1 MKIEQL
7 KINHLTTPLGFQMPT
22 LVITAIVSGAK
33 YPQLQRQ
40 LVIMQGAT
48 VVYQTDWQ
56 AAPDL
61 TFNVTDLDLRART
74 RYTVTVKLRATTDQ
88 ETWQATTWF
97 ETGLLDQGLQGQ
109 WIGTSRTDLHGIALT
124 QQFSVPQGVMNGRLY
139 MTGLGLYE
147 AYLDDHK
154 IGNEVLAP
162 GFTNYNY
169 YVQVATYDLTTLLQ
183 SAGQHTL
190 TIRLADGWYRGKL
203 GLSERGGKAAVYGN
217 TLMANAELHY
227 QDASGV
233 DHQLVTDTSW
243 QAQLSP
249 VTHAGIYYG
258 EDFDAT
264 QPATHIPTTSF
275 PQPSKYVVDRLSLPI
290 TAHEQLPVQQV
301 IHTQRGETVLDFGQN
316 FAGWVSFKDH
326 LQKGAKVSL
335 EFGELMQNGE
345 FYRDNLRSARA
356 SFTYVSDG
364 QRQTV
369 RPHFTYFGFRYVR
382 LVDFPTIDPTD
393 FTGVAL
399 YADMPTIGQI
409 KTDHP
414 EVNQLFSNVLWGQK
428 SNFMDIPTDCPQ
440 RDERLGWT
448 GDAAIFAKTA
458 SYNMDTYQFFT
469 KYSFDM
475 AVEQSLHQGK
485 LTLYAPAVDQ
495 PDGGKAVWSDAATII
510 PWTMYQRTG
519 DDTILARSF
528 GAMASWVD
536 WVRQRAQKQGQEFLW
551 LDDDQLGDWL
561 ALDTEDIMHLKGR
574 TPDDLIASAYYYYS
588 ASIVAQTAKV
598 LGKQPETDYY
608 QQLAAKIKQAFLAE
622 FFTTSGRLIT
632 QTQTG
637 LAVCLAFN
645 LVPMGIKPRLTKQLV
660 AAVEQHQNHLTT
672 GFVGTPALLPALSA
686 NGEHDL
692 AVDVFLNEGF
702 PGWLYEVQHGATTI
716 WERWDSVQSD
726 GTINDNGMN
735 SLNHYSAGAVMQ
747 WAYEN
752 LVGIQSD
759 ASRTVKIKP
768 GITPRFRQ
776 VSGQTVLATGTVKV
790 AWQLMNAVGTTVQV
804 KLTVPY
810 GMTAQVCLPRAT
822 EWVVDQQR
830 YANGSTLPAGEYV
843 ITYQPTTPFLNQ
855 FSVHTQLVRYNQ
867 QTALTKQLSQVVPFW
882 GFLTMPGNMH
892 NFEQYS
898 LMQLSAEMRGIGFTP
913 FTASNIDAI
922 NTIFKDAANARVHE
936 EEKHHA

>member
-1 MKIEQL
+1 MKINQI
-7 KINHLTTPLGFQMPT
+7 KINHITTPLGFQMPT
-22 LVITAIVSGAK
+22 LVITAFVSGTT
-33 YPQLQRQ
+33 YPQLQRK
-40 LVIMQGAT
+40 LEIKAGST

-61 TFNVTDLDLRART
+61 TFNVTDLALSPRT
-74 RYTVTVKLRATTDQ
+74 RYTVTVYLQTVDQ
-88 ETWQATTWF
+88 SAAWQHTTWF
-97 ETGLLDQGLQGQ
+97 ETGLLDQPLQGQ
-109 WIGTSRTDLHGIALT
+109 WIGTSRTDLHGIQLSKVFSIPQAV
-124 QQFSVPQGVMNGRLY
+124 QQGRLY
-139 MTGLGLYE
+139 ITGLGLYE
-147 AYLDDHK
+147 AYLDGHK
-154 IGNEVLAP
+154 IGQEVLAP

-169 YVQVATYDLTTLLQ
+169 YVQVATYELTDLLQ
-183 SAGQHTL
+183 TAGQHTL

-203 GLSERGGKAAVYGN
+203 GLSEHGGKAAVYGN
-217 TLMANAELHY
+217 TLMTNAELHY

-249 VTHAGIYYG
+249 ITHAGIYYG

-264 QPATHIPTTSF
+264 QPATVVPTVSF

-290 TAHEQLPVQQV
+290 TAHEQLPVKDV

-316 FAGWVSFKDH
+316 FAGWVSFKNH
-326 LQKGAKVSL
+326 LPKGAKVSL
-335 EFGELMQNGE
+335 EFGEIMQHGE

-364 QRQTV
+364 LGQTV
-369 RPHFTYFGFRYVR
+369 QPHFTYFGFRYVR
-382 LVDFPTIDPTD
+382 LVDFPAIDPAD

-399 YADMPTIGQI
+399 YSDMPVTGQI
-409 KTDHP
+409 ETDQP
-414 EVNQLFSNVLWGQK
+414 LVNQLFSNVLWGQK
-428 SNFMDIPTDCPQ
+428 SNFMDVPTDCPQ

-519 DDTILARSF
+519 DATILTRSF
-528 GAMASWVD
+528 GAMVSWVD
-536 WVRQRAQKQGQEFLW
+536 WIHERAQQHGQAYLW

-588 ASIVAQTAKV
+588 AKIVAQAAAV
-598 LGKQPETDYY
+598 LGKQSETAYY
-608 QQLAAKIKQAFLAE
+608 HQLAVHIKQAFLAE
-622 FFTTSGRLIT
+622 FFTASGRLIT

-637 LAVCLAFN
+637 LALCLGFD
-645 LVPMGIKPRLTKQLV
+645 LVPTGQRSRLTQQLV
-660 AAVEQHQNHLTT
+660 AAVERQQNHLTT
-672 GFVGTPALLPALSA
+672 GFVGTPALLPALSN
-686 NGEHDL
+686 NGEHAL
-692 AVDVFLNEGF
+692 AVDLFLNRGF
-702 PGWLYEVQHGATTI
+702 PGWLYEVDHGATTI
-716 WERWDSVQSD
+716 WERWDSVQAD
-726 GTINDNGMN
+726 GTINANGMN

-747 WAYEN
+747 WAYEA

-759 ASRTVKIKP
+759 ATKTVTIHP
-768 GITPRFRQ
+768 GITPRFRH
-776 VSGQTVLATGTVKV
+776 VSGQTLLATGMVKV
-790 AWQLMNAVGTTVQV
+790 AWQILDLAGTQVQV
-804 KLTVPY
+804 NLTVPY
-810 GMTAQVCLPRAT
+810 GMTAKLDLPRAK
-822 EWVVDQQR
+822 EWTSGDQT
-830 YANGSTLPAGEYV
+830 YSNGQTLPAGDYV

-855 FSVHTQLVRYNQ
+855 FSVHTQLFKYNQ
-867 QTALTKQLSQVVPFW
+867 QPALTKKLSTVVPFW
-882 GFLTMPGNMH
+882 GFLSMPGNMAH
-892 NFEQYS
+892 FEQYS
-898 LMQLSAEMRGIGFTP
+898 LLQLSAEMRGIGFTP
-913 FTASNIDAI
+913 FTTADIDQI
-922 NTIFKDAANARVHE
+922 NQIFKDAALAQVQE
-936 EEKHHA
+936 EETYHA